1 MYFFPNYSPS
11 PGRESDLQL
20 ESLEARKQ
28 RATSFARFIF
38 FLLLEYLCTNKN
50 SIVLGPKPSF
60 RIPESLKG
68 NHLMIVTISDVTY
81 KSISIIIRRPGGLSR
96 SKFSFRVG
104 WFKSCQKLATAC
116 NQTQQFQTS
125 WYNINEYAIQSN
137 TVSMIIS
144 AAKYSILVFCAIS
157 DAMMSSRVGLSNQ
170 TQHFQTSC
178 YNINALCNKG

>member
-1 MYFFPNYSPS
+1 MFILRPSVLDTFEVFFWCISSLITDTYALERGVIIIIMIIIRLLMYFFPNYSPS

-38 FLLLEYLCTNKN
+38 LLLLEYLCTNKN

-104 WFKSCQKLATAC
+104 SSLARSWRQLATRLSNFKQAGTISM
-116 NQTQQFQTS
+116 NM
-125 WYNINEYAIQSN
+125 QSN
-137 TVSMIIS
+137 PIQ
-144 AAKYSILVFCAIS
+144 Y
-157 DAMMSSRVGLSNQ
+157 Q
-170 TQHFQTSC
+170 
-178 YNINALCNKG
+178 